1 MITRLTLRNFKS
13 IGEQTYDFT
22 KLDLLVGRNN
32 SGKSTVLQAMAIWQF
47 CVDEFHRAKRSGK
60 SGIQIV
66 LPNFS
71 ALPVPEFNLLWKDKT
86 DRKYPIKKGQKT
98 KTQEYILIEI
108 DLTWISS
115 QHEEQSFGVKL
126 RYNSPQSLYA
136 IPSEGWNRFREL
148 DEKKALPVIAYVPP
162 FSGLDPT
169 EEWRDDGPLR
179 KQVGK
184 AQPGSVLRNLLLR
197 VCPPPEKEM
206 KLRKDYNY
214 PSDWQ
219 ELKEVV
225 RQWFSVELNE
235 PVYERGLDTEIIC
248 EYIQGAKSY
257 DIIAGGSGFHQTLT
271 LLAFLYGYKPTTL
284 LLDEPDAHL
293 HVNLQREILDYF
305 KRKSGERNVQFLI
318 ATHAEEFAKGVDA
331 SQIVSLLSHVPRRVE
346 STPEVIRA
354 MADVSNAELAELLS
368 SPIMLYVEGES
379 DERILRA
386 WAKTCGA
393 DEYVGKVC
401 FRAMGG
407 GTKQQM
413 KEAADHHFDALKQI
427 IPKVKRLMLF
437 DYDDSENAFHPKPD
451 NLVLYE
457 WKRKNI
463 ENYLLVPDAW
473 IRAALKYLEIN
484 PDELFSAPINKL
496 ISDFFASENLTLP
509 KGKSWNDLTAR
520 VFKDVDGKRLLF
532 EDDNSL
538 FHLLRNNEPS
548 VALIRESI
556 AVNMIADEIHEDVHA
571 FFKKLEKLVR

>member
-22 KLDLLVGRNN
+22 KFDLLVGRNN
-32 SGKSTVLQAMAIWQF
+32 SGKSTVLQALAIWQF
-47 CVDEFHRAKRSGK
+47 CVDEFHRARRSGK

-86 DRKYPIKKGQKT
+86 DRKYPVRNGN

-108 DLTWISS
+108 DVTWISP
-115 QHEEQSFGVKL
+115 QHEEQSFGVRL

-162 FSGLDPT
+162 FSGLEPT

-197 VCPPPEKEM
+197 VCPPPEKDE
-206 KLRKDYNY
+206 KGRLRKDYNF
-214 PSDWQ
+214 PFDWQ
-219 ELKEVV
+219 ELKDVV
-225 RQWFSVELNE
+225 KQWFSVELKE
-235 PVYERGLDTEIIC
+235 PVYERGIDTEIIS
-248 EYIQGAKSY
+248 EYIQGDKPY

-271 LLAFLYGYKPTTL
+271 LLAFLYGYKPTTI

-331 SQIVSLLSHVPRRVE
+331 SQIVSLLSHVPKRIT
-346 STPEVIRA
+346 STPEVLRA
-354 MADVSNAELAELLS
+354 MADVSNAELAELWS
-368 SPIMLYVEGES
+368 SPVILYVEGES

-386 WAKTCGA
+386 WAKTCCA
-393 DEYVGKVC
+393 DDLIGKVY

-413 KEAADHHFDALKQI
+413 KEAADRHSDALKHI
-427 IPKVKRLMLF
+427 IPRVKRLMLF
-437 DYDDSENAFHPKPD
+437 DYDDSEKAFHPEPD

-496 ISDFFASENLTLP
+496 ISEFFASENLTLP
-509 KGKSWNDLTAR
+509 KGKSWRNLAAR

-532 EDDNSL
+532 EDDTSL
-538 FHLLRNNEPS
+538 FHLLRNHEPS
-548 VALIRESI
+548 VELIRENI
-556 AVNMIADEIHEDVHA
+556 AVNMTPDEIHEDVYT
-571 FFKKLEKLVR
+571 FFEKLKKIA